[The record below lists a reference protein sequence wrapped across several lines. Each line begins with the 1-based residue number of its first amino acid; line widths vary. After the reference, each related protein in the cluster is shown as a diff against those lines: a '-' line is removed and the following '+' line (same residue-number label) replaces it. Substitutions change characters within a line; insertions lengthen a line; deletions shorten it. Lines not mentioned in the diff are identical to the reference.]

1 MTQQT
6 VWLVGMMGAGKS
18 VVGQALAREL
28 ELPFI
33 DVDTRVEGQAG
44 KAIADIFAQEGE
56 AAFRKLEAETIH
68 ELADG
73 AGVVSL
79 GGGAAAQ
86 PGMTDYLLAHG
97 TVVYLRAEVGT
108 LLGRIG
114 DARTLPMLRGMSRA
128 ERRARLEEL
137 LRERS
142 PHYERAAITVDT
154 DRGATDDLARE
165 IATRL
170 RT

>member
-1 MTQQT
+1 MARA
-6 VWLVGMMGAGKS
+6 WSPSAAGAPP
-18 VVGQALAREL
+18 R
-28 ELPFI
+28 P
-33 DVDTRVEGQAG
+33 
-44 KAIADIFAQEGE
+44 
-56 AAFRKLEAETIH
+56 
-68 ELADG
+68 
-73 AGVVSL
+73 
-79 GGGAAAQ
+79 
-86 PGMTDYLLAHG
+86 PGTDYLLAHG

-114 DARTLPMLRGMSRA
+114 DARTRPMLRGMSRA